1 MYYTCSEPLKYI
13 TIYCGWAFNRF
24 CPINHNIVFSNN
36 QYHVVC
42 VLINN
47 HDKYVIIMKYHHN

>member
-13 TIYCGWAFNRF
+13 TIYCGWAINRF
-24 CPINHNIVFSNN
+24 CPINHNIIFSNN

-42 VLINN
+42 ALINN
-47 HDKYVIIMKYHHN
+47 HDK